1 MSVISKIKFKIYSS
15 LRRKKVYNRYIQNS
29 RIKKGFVR
37 LLNRFYGENFNKIH
51 TVAIETLTACN
62 LRCSYCPNSVY
73 DRGLVKNNEYM
84 DINLFYKIIDE
95 LADIGWV
102 GEIQPHSYGEP
113 LLDERLPLL
122 CKYIKE
128 KLPGSIIAIFSNG
141 ELLNVKNYK
150 NLINN
155 GVDRFVV
162 TQHLKN
168 ESQGT
173 LDVLTYREEYGKN
186 NVDFEYKKL
195 KHINSRGGLI
205 DVNHGELRQECNYPD
220 HHIGISYDGE
230 IMICCNDYLN
240 EVKVGNVSDEKIIDI
255 WNKSIYVDIRN
266 NVRSG
271 NFELNICQ
279 NCTDGKVYN
288 Y

>member
-1 MSVISKIKFKIYSS
+1 MSVISKIIFKIYSK
-15 LRRKKVYNRYIQNS
+15 LRKKEAYRKYIQHL
-29 RIKKGFVR
+29 RIKKVSVR
-37 LLNRFYGENFNKIH
+37 LLNAFYGEDFNKIH
-51 TVAIETLTACN
+51 TIYIETLTACN

-84 DINLFYKIIDE
+84 DVNLYFKIIDE
-95 LADIGWV
+95 LAEIGWV

-113 LLDERLPLL
+113 LLDERLPML
-122 CKYIKE
+122 CNYTKE
-128 KLPGSIIAIFSNG
+128 KLPNVIIAIFSNG
-141 ELLNVKNYK
+141 ELLNVKNYN

-155 GVDRFVV
+155 GVGRFVI

-173 LDVLTYREEYGKN
+173 LDVLKYRERYGN
-186 NVDFEYKKL
+186 DNVEFEYKKL
-195 KHINSRGGLI
+195 KHINSRGGLV
-205 DVNHGELRQECNYPD
+205 DVNSGELRKECNYPD
-220 HHIGISYDGE
+220 HHVGISYDGE

-240 EVKVGNVSDEKIIDI
+240 EAKVGNVSDEKIIDI
-255 WNKSIYVDIRN
+255 WNKPIYVDIRK
-266 NVRSG
+266 NVSSG
-271 NFELNICQ
+271 NFALNICQ